1 MGPLGQFAL
10 GVSSI
15 LLLVL
20 YAITDEGLRCNA
32 VRDGLC
38 TIGEEVGLGGSALAL
53 RLQKPLHDCGD
64 GHSA

>member
-20 YAITDEGLRCNA
+20 YARKAEANGRNA
-32 VRDGLC
+32 LRDGFLH
-38 TIGEEVGLGGSALAL
+38 IGEEVGLGSSALAL

>member
-1 MGPLGQFAL
+1 MGPPGRFAL
-10 GVSSI
+10 EVSSI

-20 YAITDEGLRCNA
+20 YAITDEGLRCNP

-38 TIGEEVGLGGSALAL
+38 TIGEEVGLGSSALAL
-53 RLQKPLHDCGD
+53 RLRKLLHDCGD